1 MTAKTEFSET
11 NLDDTAILDF
21 VSLLKHP
28 EGKLLALLQEN
39 NDPKQIR
46 SVCKILFSQ
55 VERYHLQLQQCLL
68 RHSTRKG
75 TSIHPDGSTA
85 SLAGIDTLYLGPD
98 DFTPYA
104 FDAETLWGQI
114 DLQNE
119 ALRNLLRQQVKKLGT
134 SDAGGIRLLDL
145 GQLTSGDEFDDKG
158 IQFGSSEEEDF
169 DHVLDDETSRIHAR
183 MTRTMEEMDQDDDD
197 DTEGNHMEQEEEDA
211 SVLLHDIKKE
221 DEPIDPMRELL
232 MDGFFDL
239 HDMEAFADEEEDY
252 LPDEAYEGEK
262 PDESALRKTKKSFH
276 QKQRDGDFDPGSKH
290 DDFSDADTDDEL
302 AVQENTN
309 RRKKYRPQDEVDAL
323 FQIYDEPEGD
333 DDDTAIDMTAEDF
346 FGKPNMKAL
355 ERYKPVTMNDDDDAD
370 SWDHQDFDDAKG
382 WRDDDKD
389 VDDSDVDEDGYEK
402 YDYTEP
408 NDSTRKAFKEPT
420 SLRQSSKLSKRADWL
435 VKQTD
440 ELEREMLAEKPWHM
454 IGEANGAARPV
465 NSLVEST
472 PEFETATKAAP
483 VITVEHSLSIEDIV
497 KKRILV
503 EDWDNVVPRE
513 LPDVGWNMKRGEVPE
528 VSQEKSKLGLGELYE
543 REYLIRASGYDKTA
557 DEKETEE
564 SKAKDEMKALFASL
578 CSKLDALSNYHFAPR
593 PIADEADV
601 RTVSTPAIA
610 MEEVLPLHV
619 SGARGV
625 APEEVYGANHGR
637 DSVLRGE
644 SELTQMERKR
654 LRNSKKAARRKS
666 RQHKL
671 ADEKLISRL
680 QPSGVGLANPY
691 EKRKIR
697 EELQTAHARGK
708 VSMGQE
714 DATSDY
720 GKSMK
725 FFQRLQSE
733 NEKVGDSNAVKRKH
747 ADDSLGRSVRSS
759 AYKL

>member
-1 MTAKTEFSET
+1 M
-11 NLDDTAILDF
+11 
-21 VSLLKHP
+21 
-28 EGKLLALLQEN
+28 ALMEEN
-39 NDPKQIR
+39 DDPKQIR
-46 SVCKILFSQ
+46 SVCQILFSR
-55 VERYHLQLQQCLL
+55 VERYHLLLQQCLL
-68 RHSTRKG
+68 RNSTGKG
-75 TSIHPDGSTA
+75 TISHLDKSIAT
-85 SLAGIDTLYLGPD
+85 LAGIDTLYLWPD
-98 DFTPYA
+98 DLA
-104 FDAETLWGQI
+104 QNVFDAETLWGQI

-119 ALRNLLRQQVKKLGT
+119 ALRNLLRKQVKKLGAT
-134 SDAGGIRLLDL
+134 DTGDIRLLDL
-145 GQLTSGDEFDDKG
+145 GQLTSGDDCDEKG
-158 IQFGSSEEEDF
+158 VQFGRC
-169 DHVLDDETSRIHAR
+169 HDDETRRIHAR
-183 MTRTMEEMDQDDDD
+183 MNHTMEDMDQGDDTDDDADDNADDD
-197 DTEGNHMEQEEEDA
+197 DTEENDVEEVEEDA
-211 SVLLHDIKKE
+211 SVLSNDVNRE
-221 DEPIDPMRELL
+221 DEPIDPMREVL

-252 LPDEAYEGEK
+252 LPDEAFEGEK
-262 PDESALRKTKKSFH
+262 PEAFSLKKERKSFH
-276 QKQRDGDFDPGSKH
+276 QKQRDGDFDPGSRH
-290 DDFSDADTDDEL
+290 DDFSDADSDDEF
-302 AVQENTN
+302 AVRKNMT

-323 FQIYDEPEGD
+323 FQIYDESGRD
-333 DDDTAIDMTAEDF
+333 DDDIAMDITAEDF
-346 FGKPNMKAL
+346 FGRPNMKAL
-355 ERYKPVTMNDDDDAD
+355 KRYNPVKMNENDDAD

-382 WRDDDKD
+382 WRDDDED
-389 VDDSDVDEDGYEK
+389 VDDTYVDEDSYHEDADGEH
-402 YDYTEP
+402 
-408 NDSTRKAFKEPT
+408 NDSTGKAVKT
-420 SLRQSSKLSKRADWL
+420 SLGRSSKLSKHVDRL
-435 VKQTD
+435 LEQTD
-440 ELEREMLAEKPWHM
+440 ELEKEMLAEKPWHM
-454 IGEANGAARPV
+454 IGEAQGAARPV
-465 NSLVEST
+465 NSLIEST

-483 VITVEHSLSIEDIV
+483 VITVEHTMSIEEIV

-543 REYLIRASGYDKTA
+543 REYLLKAVGFDKTA

-619 SGARGV
+619 NGARGV
-625 APEEVYGANHGR
+625 APEEIYGANHGR
-637 DSVLRGE
+637 DSVLRGA
-644 SELTQMERKR
+644 SELTQIERNR

-666 RQHKL
+666 RKHKL

-697 EELQTAHARGK
+697 EELQTAHSRGK

-720 GKSMK
+720 GKSTK
-725 FFQRLQSE
+725 FFQRLQIE
-733 NEKVGDSNAVKRKH
+733 KDKVGENNAFKRN
-747 ADDSLGRSVRSS
+747 DNDGSLGRSVKSN